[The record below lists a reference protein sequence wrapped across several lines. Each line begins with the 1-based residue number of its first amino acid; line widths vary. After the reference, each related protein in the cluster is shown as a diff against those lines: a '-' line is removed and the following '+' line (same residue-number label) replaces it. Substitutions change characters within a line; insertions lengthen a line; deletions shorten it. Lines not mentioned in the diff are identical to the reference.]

1 MTGRI
6 MKSSKWNFL
15 MIFLYK
21 LKTFSLETKKSWSSV
36 KKRESNVKCSTILSS
51 PTHVVALPFIYLFF
65 ASFSRAAKSSI
76 LWLLRIFKKTCF
88 KFHFM
93 CTLKGKVKLLL

>member
-1 MTGRI
+1 M
-6 MKSSKWNFL
+6 
-15 MIFLYK
+15 
-21 LKTFSLETKKSWSSV
+21 
-36 KKRESNVKCSTILSS
+36 
-51 PTHVVALPFIYLFF
+51 PFIYLFF

-93 CTLKGKVKLLL
+93 CTLNGKVKLLLKSFDRYPVVWSESILSC